1 LTVSVIVLFLVL
13 LGGESFPQ
21 AGDQSQSEF
30 QKILQAGKKLSEDG
44 EHKEAITKLLQAL
57 TMAGNKDESAEACFY
72 VSLTYYTLG
81 ERENC
86 RTYLQ
91 KLFETQPAKEI
102 DARMFPAGF
111 VGLFNQAKTEVEKR
125 QAPKP
130 EEKVKTEEKK
140 AEPEKKEEKRAE
152 PVKKEEK
159 KVEPEKKA
167 GEVKKTDSEKKTGE
181 EKPPAGIGK
190 GKKEIPAKKKSKLPW
205 LIGGGV
211 AVAGGV
217 IALLLSKKE
226 EPAGPQFGNIAITSQ
241 PSGAKVILDGN
252 DMGQRTNCTLT
263 NISVGAHALKLE
275 LESWGKWEG
284 NVLVFGGQTTNVLG
298 TLAGYTYEFVT
309 KWGSQ
314 GSGDGQFGEL
324 DGVAVDRNGNVYTAD
339 LVNSSVQQFTS
350 AGGFLARW
358 TKESRNW
365 VLTRAV
371 AVDNSFFVYVTD
383 PGGHQVVKLS
393 SGGNFVSRWGSFG
406 PGDGQFNGPE
416 GIAVDS
422 AGNIYVAD
430 RGNDRIQKFSSTGAF
445 ITKWGS
451 RGSGTGQ
458 FQAPWGV
465 AADGA
470 GNIYVA
476 DADNNRVQ
484 KFNANGGFIASWGSL
499 GSANGQFNNPHGVI
513 ADASS
518 EYVFVSDAGNNRIQK
533 FTSGGTYVTKW
544 GSYGTGDGQ
553 IWYPDHIAIDSSG
566 NIFVADLG
574 NYRVQKFRI
583 STQTMQP
590 AQISYTP
597 VRTSFYSPGTIPP
610 PGIFLLPPRER
621 AKEMPPVPVR
631 ESVKKERIKGE

>member
-1 LTVSVIVLFLVL
+1 MFRSKPLTVALIALFLVL
-13 LGGESFPQ
+13 LGAESYPQ
-21 AGDQSQSEF
+21 AGNQSQSEF
-30 QKILQAGKKLSEDG
+30 QKVFQAGKKLSEDG

-72 VSLTYYTLG
+72 VSLAYYTLG

-86 RTYLQ
+86 RTFL
-91 KLFETQPAKEI
+91 KRLFETQPAKEI

-111 VGLFNQAKTEVEKR
+111 VGLFNQARTEVEKR

-130 EEKVKTEEKK
+130 EEKPKAEEKK
-140 AEPEKKEEKRAE
+140 AEPEKKVEET
-152 PVKKEEK
+152 K
-159 KVEPEKKA
+159 KVEP
-167 GEVKKTDSEKKTGE
+167 GKKTGE

-190 GKKEIPAKKKSKLPW
+190 GKQEIPAKKKSILPW
-205 LIGGGV
+205 LIVGGV
-211 AVAGGV
+211 AAAGGV
-217 IALLLSKKE
+217 VALLLSKKD

-252 DMGQRTNCTLT
+252 DTGQRSDCTLT
-263 NISVGAHALKLE
+263 NISAGARSLKLE
-275 LESWGKWEG
+275 LENWGKWEG
-284 NVLVFGGQTTNVLG
+284 NVIVIGGQTTNVLA
-298 TLAGYTYEFVT
+298 TLVGYTYEFVT

-358 TKESRNW
+358 TKENRNW

-371 AVDNSFFVYVTD
+371 AVDNSFFIYVTD
-383 PGGHQVVKLS
+383 PGGHQVVKLNP
-393 SGGNFVSRWGSFG
+393 GGNYVDRWGSYG
-406 PGDGQFNGPE
+406 SGDGQFNGPE

-445 ITKWGS
+445 IAKWGS

-484 KFNANGGFIASWGSL
+484 KFNANGGFIVSWGSL

-533 FTSGGTYVTKW
+533 FTSSGTYVTKW
-544 GSYGTGDGQ
+544 GSWGSGDGQ
-553 IWYPDHIAIDSSG
+553 IWYPGHIAIDSSG

-574 NYRVQKFRI
+574 NYRVQKFRMT
-583 STQTMQP
+583 TQTMQ
-590 AQISYTP
+590 AARITYTP
-597 VRTSFYSPGTIPP
+597 IATAFNRPELIRPP
-610 PGIFLLPPRER
+610 QLFLMPARER
-621 AKEMPPVPVR
+621 AKEIPASAVR
-631 ESVKKERIKGE
+631 ESPKKERIKEE